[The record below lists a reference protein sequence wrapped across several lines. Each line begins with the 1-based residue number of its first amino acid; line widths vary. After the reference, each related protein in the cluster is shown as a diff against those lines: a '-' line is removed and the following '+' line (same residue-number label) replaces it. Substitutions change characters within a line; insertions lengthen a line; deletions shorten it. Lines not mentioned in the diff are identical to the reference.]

1 MLDRRCLGEV
11 NAARTRWTTN
21 GFELLRKALLY
32 ATAGYKP
39 WELAWLFQDF
49 QNADGGEVP
58 QLLSDHPAINNA
70 STHEKHLRANPS
82 VFGKFNSD
90 PKSARP
96 ITVPKDAAELFLH

>member
-1 MLDRRCLGEV
+1 
-11 NAARTRWTTN
+11 
-21 GFELLRKALLY
+21 LY

-58 QLLSDHPAINNA
+58 QLLSDHPGNQQRVNA
-70 STHEKHLRANPS
+70 LEKHLRANPS